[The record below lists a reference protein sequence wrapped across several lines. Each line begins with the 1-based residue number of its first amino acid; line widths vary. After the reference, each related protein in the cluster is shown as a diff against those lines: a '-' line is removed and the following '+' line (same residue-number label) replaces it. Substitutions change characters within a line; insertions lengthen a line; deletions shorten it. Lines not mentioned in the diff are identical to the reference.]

1 MQRISPHHGPL
12 VLDIFSFRW
21 ISFWSTIHVCFY
33 VIEELLPVFSDKS
46 FLEKQSL
53 IEAERRF
60 FKERNKEIVDK
71 LMKNTPKE
79 ELDSVE
85 FKVSVTVYI
94 FIIKSTYENVV
105 KVSLWADSTA
115 TCPDKSRNYIIMLK
129 CLFWNYIVLSHQ
141 NWIYFVSYLYVFV
154 KSEILS
160 KVVCYRVNTK
170 YQYLIFM
177 NHSWRGTSTYS
188 TLVLELFIYLIIH
201 IYSTLTVR
209 F

>member
-1 MQRISPHHGPL
+1 MIAEDLTSPRPTCIGYFFFPL
-12 VLDIFSFRW
+12 NFILKY
-21 ISFWSTIHVCFY
+21 HVCFY

-60 FKERNKEIVDK
+60 FKERNKEIVEK

-94 FIIKSTYENVV
+94 FIIKSTYENVF

-115 TCPDKSRNYIIMLK
+115 TCPDKSRNYIIMLN
-129 CLFWNYIVLSHQ
+129 CLFWNYIMLSHQ

-170 YQYLIFM
+170 YQYL
-177 NHSWRGTSTYS
+177 N
-188 TLVLELFIYLIIH
+188 VK
-201 IYSTLTVR
+201 
-209 F
+209 